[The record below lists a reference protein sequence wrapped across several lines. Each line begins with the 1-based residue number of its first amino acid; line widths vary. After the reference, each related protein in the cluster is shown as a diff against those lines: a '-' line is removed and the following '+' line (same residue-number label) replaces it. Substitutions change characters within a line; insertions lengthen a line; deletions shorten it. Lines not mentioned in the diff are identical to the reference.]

1 MYSAGALA
9 SGRTKTNLFLPNREG
24 GERSKPSREL
34 IIESENSKKLQ
45 FGMFRPMV
53 GILSYLALLVM
64 SIFPSRIGPIES

>member
-34 IIESENSKKLQ
+34 IIESENSKNYNLEY
-45 FGMFRPMV
+45 FDPWYV
-53 GILSYLALLVM
+53 SC
-64 SIFPSRIGPIES
+64 PT